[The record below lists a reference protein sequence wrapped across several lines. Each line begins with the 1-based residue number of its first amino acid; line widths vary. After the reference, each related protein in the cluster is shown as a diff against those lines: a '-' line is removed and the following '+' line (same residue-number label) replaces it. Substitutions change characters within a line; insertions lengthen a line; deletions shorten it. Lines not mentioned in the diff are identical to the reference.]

1 MVANKVIRGDGGLNG
16 TGMLLHKQIDGGKLS
31 IAEVKAKKPTITEVR
46 AFAET
51 IQRKQAAAGVFIT
64 LDENRWTEGMDEI
77 YHNQGASKTN
87 ADSATEFPG
96 MQHWHFKKLESKRDT
111 SPNLPELADPLNG
124 KQLIAKQR
132 KLFQP
137 EGSGL
142 SSL

>member
-1 MVANKVIRGDGGLNG
+1 MVDNKVKREDGGLNR
-16 TGMLLHKQIDGGKLS
+16 TGMLLHKQIDGGKLVV
-31 IAEVKAKKPTITEVR
+31 AEIMARKPTITEVR

-87 ADSATEFPG
+87 ADSATEFLG
-96 MQHWHFKKLESKRDT
+96 MQHRHFKKLESKRDT
-111 SPNLPELADPLNG
+111 SPNLPELANPLNG

-137 EGSGL
+137 EGL
-142 SSL
+142 EISSL